1 MNPALP
7 NMHRERK
14 GWVKHLFNVL
24 RVGIAL
30 GLLVWLLAKVN
41 IKESL
46 WQMRNAN
53 LFFLF
58 LSAIVFLFLI
68 LISVWR
74 WKIILDARN
83 QHFTTGY
90 LTKVYFACWFFNN
103 ILPTS
108 IGGDVIRIIYSIKD
122 NNKALAF
129 SATFVDRMIG
139 FVGLFFFALCASLLL
154 LISHH
159 QTQFLLLNIIG
170 FLILILII
178 LVLFSDRAHR
188 FFSVIFGR
196 IKIFRLG
203 EIFEKIYTTVKEYR
217 QAKIALLKSFL
228 LSLLLQADLALT
240 WYLVGY
246 AVGARISVIYYFLYI
261 PIVGLITMIPVTIG
275 GLGIRE
281 NSFVAFFTAAG
292 LSGVQATSTSLL
304 YLVINLIYALIGSIV
319 FLFLK
324 RSKVSK
330 KESYDVT
337 FAQTKPGE
345 CKTL

>member
-1 MNPALP
+1 
-7 NMHRERK
+7 
-14 GWVKHLFNVL
+14 
-24 RVGIAL
+24 
-30 GLLVWLLAKVN
+30 
-41 IKESL
+41 
-46 WQMRNAN
+46 
-53 LFFLF
+53 
-58 LSAIVFLFLI
+58 
-68 LISVWR
+68 
-74 WKIILDARN
+74 
-83 QHFTTGY
+83 
-90 LTKVYFACWFFNN
+90 
-103 ILPTS
+103 
-108 IGGDVIRIIYSIKD
+108 
-122 NNKALAF
+122 
-129 SATFVDRMIG
+129 
-139 FVGLFFFALCASLLL
+139 
-154 LISHH
+154 
-159 QTQFLLLNIIG
+159 
-170 FLILILII
+170 
-178 LVLFSDRAHR
+178 
-188 FFSVIFGR
+188 VIFGR